1 MGTTGRYRHVSEGKI
16 MTIIYY
22 DGSKLECNKIEI
34 STDGKSI
41 IADGYRIIPLLEVL
55 RIIG

>member
-1 MGTTGRYRHVSEGKI
+1 

-22 DGSKLECNKIEI
+22 DGSKLECNEIEI
-34 STDGKSI
+34 STDGKNI
-41 IADGYRIIPLLEVL
+41 IVDGYRIVPLLEVL